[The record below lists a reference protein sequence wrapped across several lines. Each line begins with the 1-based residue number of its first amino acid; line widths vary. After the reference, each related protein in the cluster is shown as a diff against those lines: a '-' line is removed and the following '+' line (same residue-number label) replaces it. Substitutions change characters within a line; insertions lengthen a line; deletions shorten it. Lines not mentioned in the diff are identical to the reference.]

1 MRQDGTRWDR
11 REICPGPD
19 SNRHGV
25 TPEGFSYPL
34 QLSLLRAPRDARIW
48 GLDFTFA
55 LPPSAGP
62 KRGARRVRQGPS
74 SLYTFPS
81 ASTVRALQ
89 GKGIGEKAT
98 GLSSVLQ
105 PPRRAAGSPTLTPF
119 TPGVSASGCSIS
131 LKSLASTD
139 FATRAR
145 VISAQFYR
153 KPQP

>member
-1 MRQDGTRWDR
+1 MVRAGIGERSARGRTRTGMGL
-11 REICPGPD
+11 P
-19 SNRHGV
+19 
-25 TPEGFSYPL
+25 
-34 QLSLLRAPRDARIW
+34 PRDFLTHYSFRCCARPQARTHLGS
-48 GLDFTFA
+48 GLYLCLA
-55 LPPSAGP
+55 AEYRP

-81 ASTVRALQ
+81 ASTVRTLQ
-89 GKGIGEKAT
+89 GKGIGEKAG

-119 TPGVSASGCSIS
+119 TPGVSAAGCSIS